1 MIWENKMKKDYNS
14 QQFEWAK
21 EIMEEKKIT
30 ILDINWNKYKTKEEI
45 EEFIDM
51 LIDTTDELFEEENR

>member
-1 MIWENKMKKDYNS
+1 MKIDYTS
-14 QQFEWAK
+14 QQFKWAK
-21 EIMEEKKIT
+21 EIMEERQTKIF
-30 ILDINWNKYKTKEEI
+30 DINWNKFKTKEEI